1 MSRTHILLIFLLLP
15 LTLRSQEDICI
26 GKELVLY
33 STVLQEERS
42 YWIHLPEHYNMDTK
56 QRYPVVY
63 LLDGDSFFHSLVG
76 IRKTLAS
83 GRGKYLPPCIIVGV
97 LNSDRTRD
105 FTPTASAAGRD
116 GKISIDAIPQG
127 GGSEAFSKFLTEE
140 LRPAIDSAYRTNGW
154 NMLIGHS
161 YAGLFTLNTFLRHTE
176 LFDTYLAVDPSLW
189 WDQGRLVRE
198 AEAVKPLLK
207 QQVCAP
213 VRWQQS
219 VERLLA
225 DGVDTFV
232 EIGPGHTLSGFMKK
246 ILKQAEVPADTVQVY
261 NVETMDDF
269 KEYMSK

>member
-33 STVLQEERS
+33 STVLQEDRS

-97 LNSDRTRD
+97 LNTDRTRD

-189 WDQGRLVRE
+189 RSSRRRSLCRQKLPCACRRFR
-198 AEAVKPLLK
+198 AESMRFWSRSAEKRRSDPS
-207 QQVCAP
+207 
-213 VRWQQS
+213 RWTWRTS
-219 VERLLA
+219 RAE
-225 DGVDTFV
+225 
-232 EIGPGHTLSGFMKK
+232 LS
-246 ILKQAEVPADTVQVY
+246 
-261 NVETMDDF
+261 
-269 KEYMSK
+269 

>member
-1 MSRTHILLIFLLLP
+1 
-15 LTLRSQEDICI
+15 
-26 GKELVLY
+26 
-33 STVLQEERS
+33 
-42 YWIHLPEHYNMDTK
+42 MDTK
-56 QRYPVVY
+56 QCYPVVY

-97 LNSDRTRD
+97 LNTDRTRD

-176 LFDTYLAVDPSLW
+176 LFDTYLAVDPWLCGGIRGGWSGGGLW
-189 WDQGRLVRE
+189 LQAGFLKGKACISVSRLKKGRTG
-198 AEAVKPLLK
+198 
-207 QQVCAP
+207 
-213 VRWQQS
+213 W
-219 VERLLA
+219 
-225 DGVDTFV
+225 TF
-232 EIGPGHTLSGFMKK
+232 
-246 ILKQAEVPADTVQVY
+246 ILTK
-261 NVETMDDF
+261 
-269 KEYMSK
+269 